1 MVCVMRL
8 GEGYIV
14 YVRIM
19 STYVNRPF
27 WQEISA
33 VTSVSVLLHCTSG
46 HSDSDEGLAST
57 LHSEHK
63 SVATDYL
70 ETFQMHR
77 FLEGS
82 TVNKKG
88 EGSNYDSG
96 IVRSKR
102 GARTITSYLTEVI
115 VWGLETISADAS
127 VHNIKL

>member
-1 MVCVMRL
+1 MNAIIR
-8 GEGYIV
+8 
-14 YVRIM
+14 
-19 STYVNRPF
+19 
-27 WQEISA
+27 ISA
-33 VTSVSVLLHCTSG
+33 LLYHCISG

-57 LHSEHK
+57 VHSEYK

-77 FLEGS
+77 FLEGL

-88 EGSNYDSG
+88 ERSNSDSG

-102 GARTITSYLTEVI
+102 GARTIKSYLTEVI

-127 VHNIKL
+127 MDVSKLHNIKL